1 VALKIVL
8 ELSTAAVTPY
18 DRQLEETM
26 KVRFIF
32 LSVFLNSAVAVGQTQ
47 SVHVKSGDAKII
59 AKSSTILH
67 AVCPEAVYD
76 LDIDRRAKRLNFSVT
91 LPSARSPSTWDLAAS
106 DFGNDILG
114 RRLFG
119 SYAVVCG
126 RDAAVVHFQGLE
138 VHADSSVIPVSY
150 ILTLRNDGGG
160 DFGGGVRQEQADF
173 LTYALY
179 R

>member
-1 VALKIVL
+1 MKI
-8 ELSTAAVTPY
+8 P
-18 DRQLEETM
+18 
-26 KVRFIF
+26 FIF
-32 LSVFLNSAVAVGQTQ
+32 LAVFLNSAVAAGQTQ
-47 SVHVKSGDAKII
+47 SVHIRSSDAKII
-59 AKSSTILH
+59 AKSSTVLH
-67 AVCPEAVYD
+67 AVCPEVVYD
-76 LDIDRRAKRLNFSVT
+76 LDIDRRANRLNFSVT
-91 LPSARSPSTWDLAAS
+91 LPPARSPSTWDLAAT

-138 VHADSSVIPVSY
+138 VHADSSVNPVSY
-150 ILTLRNDGGG
+150 ILTLRNDGRS

-173 LTYALY
+173 LSYALY

>member
-1 VALKIVL
+1 MKI
-8 ELSTAAVTPY
+8 P
-18 DRQLEETM
+18 
-26 KVRFIF
+26 FIF
-32 LSVFLNSAVAVGQTQ
+32 LAVFLNSAVAAGQTQ
-47 SVHVKSGDAKII
+47 SVHISSSDAKII
-59 AKSSTILH
+59 AKSSTVLH
-67 AVCPEAVYD
+67 AVCPEVVYD
-76 LDIDRRAKRLNFSVT
+76 LDIDRRANRLNFSVT
-91 LPSARSPSTWDLAAS
+91 LPPARSPSTWDLAAT

-138 VHADSSVIPVSY
+138 VHADSSVNPVSY
-150 ILTLRNDGGG
+150 ILTLRNDGSS

-173 LTYALY
+173 LSYALY